1 MLLCYYI
8 LFIFSMYCIFNIVG
22 KDVCDYNTGGRHFVQ
37 ANVSVRH
44 SEVSV

>member
-1 MLLCYYI
+1 
-8 LFIFSMYCIFNIVG
+8 MYCIFNIVG